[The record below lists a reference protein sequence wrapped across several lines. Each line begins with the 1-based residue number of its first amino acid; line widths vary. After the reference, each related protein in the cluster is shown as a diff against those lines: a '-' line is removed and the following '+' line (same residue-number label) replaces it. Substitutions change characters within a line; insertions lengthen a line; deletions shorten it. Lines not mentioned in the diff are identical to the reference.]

1 MHDRI
6 ARECGHQG
14 IHGMDLE
21 DDFVVADG
29 DFFDF
34 MFDIECDVLE
44 RIGDEQ
50 ALRIHE
56 NDRRRGREAYERELR
71 EEGLDPKGFE

>member
-1 MHDRI
+1 
-6 ARECGHQG
+6 
-14 IHGMDLE
+14 MDPE

-34 MFDIECDVLE
+34 MFDIERDVLE
-44 RIGDEQ
+44 RIGDEE

-71 EEGLDPKGFE
+71 EEGLDPRGFE